1 MPQLISLIIA
11 IVIFA
16 IVAYGLKWVC
26 DSFGLPAPVLWLCG
40 ALLLIILLIY
50 VSQMVGL
57 AGSDLRLF
65 PAR

>member
-26 DSFGLPAPVLWLCG
+26 DSFSLPAPVLWLCG
-40 ALLLIILLIY
+40 AVLLIILLIWISGQLG
-50 VSQMVGL
+50 V
-57 AGSDLRLF
+57 AGSDFTLF
-65 PAR
+65 PRR